1 MARQWNVWRRE
12 LAEAA
17 PPRPLRATADGTTLE
32 DWLDGLR
39 QVPGSDQPVW
49 LVLEARRLCVFDRK
63 AQVLRPV
70 AHKLVRVWLRL
81 LVAGACG
88 VALEARVV
96 ARDALLV
103 LQPPRQAVAEAVLDD
118 LLGVWADGMQQPL
131 AVACRTALA
140 WLHARAQFPDQP
152 DKADD
157 AACTTYEGG
166 HTHRGEVEDAALA
179 RCFPDW
185 DTLRAGQGFDQWAE
199 RLYEPLRL
207 WAADP
212 QQVQVLPLPD
222 AAPGADD
229 DEEDPPRDD

>member
-12 LAEAA
+12 LGESAKPRRVQAA
-17 PPRPLRATADGTTLE
+17 SEGITLE
-32 DWLDGLR
+32 DWLDELR
-39 QVPGSDQPVW
+39 QTPGGDQPVW
-49 LVLEARRLCVFDRK
+49 LSLDARRLCVFDKRH
-63 AQVLRPV
+63 QVLRPV

-88 VALEARVV
+88 VPLEARIV

-103 LQPPRQAVAEAVLDD
+103 LQPPRRAVAEVVLDD
-118 LLGVWADGMQQPL
+118 LLDVWSHGMQQPL

-140 WLHARAQFPDQP
+140 WLNAREHHPDQP
-152 DKADD
+152 DKAED
-157 AACTTYEGG
+157 AACATYEGG
-166 HTHRGEVEDAALA
+166 HARRGEVDDAALA

-185 DTLRAGQGFDQWAE
+185 DTLLAGQGFDQWAE

-222 AAPGADD
+222 ADPGADD
-229 DEEDPPRDD
+229 EEEDARDD